1 MLVTRCGAAP
11 MVEARRFLRQEISEA
26 RRFLMSDS
34 LLDRSKIMVEPQ
46 TDESAKEGTAGYRL
60 DRFFRPI
67 LGFIR
72 SMADGVEPIRPLED
86 DIRTISAQARR
97 LSKSMQ
103 DYGSELRGY
112 GAWAKKF

>member
-1 MLVTRCGAAP
+1 
-11 MVEARRFLRQEISEA
+11 
-26 RRFLMSDS
+26 MSDS

-46 TDESAKEGTAGYRL
+46 TESAKEGTAGRRL
-60 DRFFRPI
+60 ERLFRPI

-86 DIRTISAQARR
+86 DIRTMSAQARR